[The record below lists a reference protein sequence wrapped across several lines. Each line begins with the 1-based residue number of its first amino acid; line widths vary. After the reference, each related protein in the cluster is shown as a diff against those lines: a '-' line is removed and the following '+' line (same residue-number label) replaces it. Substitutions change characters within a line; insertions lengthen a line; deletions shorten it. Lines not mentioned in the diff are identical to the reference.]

1 MANNNGWTH
10 TYHAEANALS
20 GSLRL
25 PVEQKIKPQAF
36 AKFRDTHDGYFSE
49 QAKPYR
55 LEGIISFQSAYTQA
69 SGHRSAKPGHGFV
82 TLATAAVEKLNV
94 LEVVTADRVV
104 AQIST
109 EHPEGAKGQERE
121 GAPSVTFLGTHFD
134 NLRIAGHK
142 VEVDLNLGLVG
153 NRPVGDG
160 LYISPN
166 SDFMSAVSSLYDN
179 LKKSLERLTD
189 EDKKMEGRKDLPALF
204 EEKYCQ
210 GLLDPAPIAKGD
222 KDAKVECS
230 LVTKVEM
237 AGVGKSFGHVIQV
250 PNFGKIFLAELTVSH
265 DKDKHATFNLT
276 MIRLELGCIADGTA
290 GFGNCVVNGKG
301 SGGH

>member
-1 MANNNGWTH
+1 MANNDWTH

-20 GSLRL
+20 GNLRL
-25 PVEQKIKPQAF
+25 PVKQEIKPQAF
-36 AKFRDTHDGYFSE
+36 AKFRDTRDGYFSE

-82 TLATAAVEKLNV
+82 TLATSAVEKLNV

-109 EHPEGAKGQERE
+109 EHPERE
-121 GAPSVTFLGTHFD
+121 GSPSVTFLGTHFD

-142 VEVDLNLGLVG
+142 VEVDLNLGFCG
-153 NRPVGDG
+153 NQPVDKD

-166 SDFMSAVSSLYDN
+166 TDFMSAVSSLYDN
-179 LKKSLERLTD
+179 LKESLKRLTD
-189 EDKKMEGRKDLPALF
+189 EDKKMEGRRDLPGLFDERYHKDLLRPERIAA
-204 EEKYCQ
+204 Q
-210 GLLDPAPIAKGD
+210 GEQT
-222 KDAKVECS
+222 KVQCS
-230 LVTKVEM
+230 LVKSVEV
-237 AGVGKSFGHVIQV
+237 AGVGKSFGHVIHV
-250 PNFGKIFLAELTVSH
+250 PDFGKIFLAELTVSY
-265 DKDKHATFNLT
+265 DKEKQASFNLT

-290 GFGNCVVNGKG
+290 GFGTCVVNGKG
-301 SGGH
+301 GIGH